1 MLYTNMMSTLKVGRI
16 RYGVMCG
23 VDGMV
28 IDDGTVI
35 RVGEERF
42 LVTTTTGNAAKILEW
57 MEEWLQTE
65 WPHLRVFAT
74 SVTEHWTTIPLV
86 GPRSREVLGRLAP
99 GLDVAGEAFGFMTW
113 QDAEVAGLQ
122 ARVCRISF
130 SGELAYEINVPSW
143 HGPALWQ
150 SIVDQGA
157 TPYGTETMHV
167 LRAEKGYP
175 IIGQDTDGTV
185 TPQDLGMSWA
195 VSKKKADFIGKRSF
209 ARAENNR
216 PDRKQFV
223 GLLPVD
229 PSVLL
234 PEGSQ
239 LIESEVVPEPPVR
252 MLGHVT
258 SSYDSAALG
267 RTFALAL
274 VRSGRERI
282 GETLYVPVG
291 DQVVPVTVTESVLF
305 DKEGARRDG

>member
-1 MLYTNMMSTLKVGRI
+1 
-16 RYGVMCG
+16 
-23 VDGMV
+23 
-28 IDDGTVI
+28 
-35 RVGEERF
+35 
-42 LVTTTTGNAAKILEW
+42 
-57 MEEWLQTE
+57 
-65 WPHLRVFAT
+65 
-74 SVTEHWTTIPLV
+74 
-86 GPRSREVLGRLAP
+86 
-99 GLDVAGEAFGFMTW
+99 
-113 QDAEVAGLQ
+113 
-122 ARVCRISF
+122 
-130 SGELAYEINVPSW
+130 
-143 HGPALWQ
+143 
-150 SIVDQGA
+150 
-157 TPYGTETMHV
+157 MHV

-195 VSKKKADFIGKRSF
+195 VSKKKADFLGKRSF

-216 PDRKQFV
+216 PDRKQLV

-239 LIESEVVPEPPVR
+239 IVESDVVPEPPVR